1 MAVSSSCSQLSINLV
16 CPSIRHQP
24 RPSKFATKTKSRG
37 SSKDHKQN
45 YCKMGKTDAKK
56 AHAAGS
62 SSSKHTLGAGLKR
75 SRDSGAKA
83 STKTTSRKNQS
94 SKEQLTSKNGKK
106 TGLDEIDDLFAA
118 KKTADKAQRIQDEKD
133 EKERKKRRRERRAEE
148 AALAL
153 GGSVAAAA
161 SAGAS
166 TASAAPSHLRS
177 KAKSVSS
184 LSYTRDDAVALGKG
198 EWVNDGLGG
207 IFDAEGF
214 TGRKQEGTGKIY
226 KAHLF
231 NKKGFGTTPD
241 CPFDCDCCFI

>member
-1 MAVSSSCSQLSINLV
+1 
-16 CPSIRHQP
+16 
-24 RPSKFATKTKSRG
+24 
-37 SSKDHKQN
+37 
-45 YCKMGKTDAKK
+45 MGKTDAKK
-56 AHAAGS
+56 AHAAAS
-62 SSSKHTLGAGLKR
+62 SSSKHTVGAGMKR
-75 SRDSGAKA
+75 PRDSGPKNGMKMTR
-83 STKTTSRKNQS
+83 TKDQS
-94 SKEQLTSKNGKK
+94 SKDQPTSKNCKK

-118 KKTADKAQRIQDEKD
+118 KKTADKAQHIQDEKD

-161 SAGAS
+161 SAGGS

-184 LSYTRDDAVALGKG
+184 LSYTRDDAVALDKG

-207 IFDAEGF
+207 IFDSEGF

-241 CPFDCDCCFI
+241 CPFDCDCCYI

>member
-1 MAVSSSCSQLSINLV
+1 
-16 CPSIRHQP
+16 
-24 RPSKFATKTKSRG
+24 
-37 SSKDHKQN
+37 
-45 YCKMGKTDAKK
+45 MGKTDAKK
-56 AHAAGS
+56 PHSAGN
-62 SSSKHTLGAGLKR
+62 SSSKHTVGAGMKR
-75 SRDSGAKA
+75 PRDGGTKS
-83 STKTTSRKNQS
+83 STKMSTKRRDQS
-94 SKEQLTSKNGKK
+94 SKEQQPSSKNDKKKK

-161 SAGAS
+161 SAGES
-166 TASAAPSHLRS
+166 TSAAAPSHLRS

-207 IFDAEGF
+207 IFDNEGY
-214 TGRKQEGTGKIY
+214 TGRRQEGTGKIY

-241 CPFDCDCCFI
+241 CPFDCDCCYI

>member
-1 MAVSSSCSQLSINLV
+1 
-16 CPSIRHQP
+16 
-24 RPSKFATKTKSRG
+24 
-37 SSKDHKQN
+37 
-45 YCKMGKTDAKK
+45 MGKTDSKK
-56 AHAAGS
+56 PHSAATNG
-62 SSSKHTLGAGLKR
+62 SKHYVSSGTKR
-75 SRDSGAKA
+75 PRDGDTKSR
-83 STKTTSRKNQS
+83 TKMTTGRKDQS
-94 SKEQLTSKNGKK
+94 SKEPQHPTSKNAKK

-118 KKTADKAQRIQDEKD
+118 KKTAVKAQRIQDEKD

-184 LSYTRDDAVALGKG
+184 LSYTRDDAVALDKG

-207 IFDAEGF
+207 IFDSEGY

-241 CPFDCDCCFI
+241 CPFDCDCCYI